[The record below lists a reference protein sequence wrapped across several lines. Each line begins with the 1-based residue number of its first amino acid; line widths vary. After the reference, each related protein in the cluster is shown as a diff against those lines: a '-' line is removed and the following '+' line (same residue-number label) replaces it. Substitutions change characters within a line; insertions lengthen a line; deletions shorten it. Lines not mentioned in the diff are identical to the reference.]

1 MRLICPNCD
10 AQYEVPEDAIPED
23 GRDVQCS
30 SCGHA
35 WFQRAPHLIAEEEE
49 EAALFEPPAPV
60 AALDEVLLPEEFLA
74 DLPEPEEPDAPPAP
88 PRAPRRAVDESLLA
102 VLREEAEREVQ
113 ARSREEPRPLEMQGE
128 LGLDMATPAVA
139 VSATARRLAALK
151 EIEDEAPMPV
161 AAPKGRDLLPDIEEI
176 NSTLRP
182 SDRGNALL
190 DHVPMAEIEA
200 ARNAFR
206 SGFAA
211 MVLVAV
217 ALVALYVL
225 SPGLAQKVPALAG
238 VLDSYV
244 QIVDALRMALDGL
257 VRKALVLV
265 QG

>member
-35 WFQRAPHLIAEEEE
+35 WFQRAPYLIAEEEE
-49 EAALFEPPAPV
+49 EAALFEPP
-60 AALDEVLLPEEFLA
+60 LPEEEPEEAPLPEELLA
-74 DLPEPEEPDAPPAP
+74 DLPGAESAPADAPP
-88 PRAPRRAVDESLLA
+88 PRARRAVDESLLA

-128 LGLDMATPAVA
+128 LGLDMAAPAVA
-139 VSATARRLAALK
+139 VSPSARRLAALK
-151 EIEDEAPMPV
+151 AIEDEASAPISV
-161 AAPKGRDLLPDIEEI
+161 PKGRDLLPDIEEI

-182 SDRGNALL
+182 SDRDNTLL
-190 DHVPMAEIEA
+190 DHVPVADIEA

-211 MVLVAV
+211 MVLLAV

-225 SPGLAQKVPALAG
+225 APGLTQKVPALAG
-238 VLDSYV
+238 VLKAYV
-244 QIVDALRMALDGL
+244 QIVDSLRMGLDGV
-257 VRKALVLV
+257 VRKALALV